1 VSFPIAHVIYAK
13 KYLDRHPAMN
23 ADHFLL
29 GTLLPDVRRV
39 TDEVKRKDTHMVYPE
54 LDLEFDELSSF
65 EAGYRFHLWCDMRR
79 EDILN
84 KYDFYSLKN
93 TNAIDPTNKLIEDEL
108 VYDKYKNWEKLCW
121 ILNNPPEI
129 KTKLSVSRGTIERWY
144 AIVAKYFEK
153 KPDEKSTRAFLWK
166 QRKLRG
172 QVDEII
178 DSTKKLRENKK
189 AVVILSKI
197 SDEIL
202 ES

>member
-1 VSFPIAHVIYAK
+1 MSFPIAHVIYAK

-39 TDEVKRKDTHMVYPE
+39 TDEVKRKDTHIVYLE
-54 LDLEFDELSSF
+54 LDLEFRGLSSF
-65 EAGYRFHLWCDMRR
+65 ESGYRFHLWCDMRR

-84 KYDFYSLKN
+84 KNNFYSLKK
-93 TNAIDPTNKLIEDEL
+93 TNAIDPTNKLLEDEL

-129 KTKLSVSRGTIERWY
+129 RTELPVSRETIERWF
-144 AIVAKYFEK
+144 AIIAKYFEK

-172 QVDEII
+172 QVSEII
-178 DSTKKLRENKK
+178 DALKKLRENKK
-189 AVVILSKI
+189 AVEILSKI

-202 ES
+202 EN